1 MLSLSSIGLA
11 GTQVCR
17 EGGGG
22 RGRGKKIPLSLF
34 HVSVAGLRE
43 GWVVKGVQIE
53 NFAKSFKGRPS
64 R

>member
-1 MLSLSSIGLA
+1 M
-11 GTQVCR
+11 Q
-17 EGGGG
+17 EGG

-34 HVSVAGLRE
+34 HVSVAGLR
-43 GWVVKGVQIE
+43 GRWVVKGVQIE